1 MTGHSGVRN
10 SLQEMVNCEQKGG
23 GCSPRSGEVF
33 LKFKRT
39 CGVHRVVG
47 SDVARA
53 TSSLSEIRGSVFV
66 PLIFGTTYVI
76 TTFVPHSAVLLVKS
90 AFQKRFSRHCML
102 VIDTEI

>member
-1 MTGHSGVRN
+1 MHGAVCRDGVGVTG
-10 SLQEMVNCEQKGG
+10 
-23 GCSPRSGEVF
+23 
-33 LKFKRT
+33 
-39 CGVHRVVG
+39 
-47 SDVARA
+47 
-53 TSSLSEIRGSVFV
+53 SLSEICASVFV